1 MPRGGLGAG
10 TAVGLATGAAVGNS
24 ELAGA
29 EFTVSAGAGEGRS
42 AAVAAWAV
50 TRPAAGG
57 WPILEMGFNV
67 QPARNAS
74 ANKQIRPRVNGDA
87 YTMKTILNAQC
98 FHHKDAKTR
107 SGTKKFRVFVT
118 LVPL

>member
-1 MPRGGLGAG
+1 LEKLLDSLGAG

-29 EFTVSAGAGEGRS
+29 EFAVSAGAGEGRL

-57 WPILEMGFNV
+57 WSLLENGFNV
-67 QPARNAS
+67 QPARSAS
-74 ANKQIRPRVNGDA
+74 ANRHDRLRVNNDV
-87 YTMKTILNAQC
+87 YTMKTIL
-98 FHHKDAKTR
+98 DA
-107 SGTKKFRVFVT
+107 
-118 LVPL
+118 L